1 MLSQEYLEVA
11 PLRHPMPAEV
21 AVDEKRC
28 RDIQAAL
35 AQRRTAYSKAMDAL
49 STQAALLT
57 ETAAWLVATLRAGRR
72 VLVAGNGG
80 SAAQS
85 QHFAA
90 ELVGRFKHDRA
101 PYAALALTTDTATLT
116 AVANDYGYP
125 DVFARQVLAFGQ
137 RGDLLLAFSTSGES
151 ENLLRAAAA
160 CQA

>member
-72 VLVAGNGG
+72 VVVAGNGG
-80 SAAQS
+80 SAAEA

-90 ELVGRFKHDRA
+90 ELVGRFKRERA
-101 PYAALALTTDTATLT
+101 PYPVLALTSDTAILT
-116 AVANDYGYP
+116 AVANDYGYE
-125 DVFARQVLAFGQ
+125 DVFARQV
-137 RGDLLLAFSTSGES
+137 
-151 ENLLRAAAA
+151 
-160 CQA
+160 QA